1 MWGAA
6 WLRKATGD
14 ESYLN
19 YIESNREP
27 FGANDN
33 VDEFGWDNKVGGL
46 NVLVSK
52 VSSILPILLTSNLG
66 DEIEINFKYFSKSLV
81 NTRLSRAYQSY
92 VLFFP
97 CT

>member
-14 ESYLN
+14 ESYLS

-27 FGANDN
+27 FGASEN
-33 VDEFGWDNKVGGL
+33 VDEFGWDNKIGGL

-52 VSSILPILLTSNLG
+52 VRYFKKKSILTLLIRELRDQTITL
-66 DEIEINFKYFSKSLV
+66 IN
-81 NTRLSRAYQSY
+81 SRK
-92 VLFFP
+92 
-97 CT
+97 

>member
-27 FGANDN
+27 FGASDN

-46 NVLVSK
+46 NILVSK
-52 VSSILPILLTSNLG
+52 VGFPIYINIKIRGSNR
-66 DEIEINFKYFSKSLV
+66 S
-81 NTRLSRAYQSY
+81 
-92 VLFFP
+92 
-97 CT
+97 

>member
-52 VSSILPILLTSNLG
+52 VSFQIYSN
-66 DEIEINFKYFSKSLV
+66 IKYGGS
-81 NTRLSRAYQSY
+81 NRN
-92 VLFFP
+92 
-97 CT
+97 

>member
-14 ESYLN
+14 ESYLS

-27 FGANDN
+27 FGASEN
-33 VDEFGWDNKVGGL
+33 VDEFGWDNKIGGL

-52 VSSILPILLTSNLG
+52 VR
-66 DEIEINFKYFSKSLV
+66 Y
-81 NTRLSRAYQSY
+81 
-92 VLFFP
+92 
-97 CT
+97 

>member
-27 FGANDN
+27 FGASDN

-46 NVLVSK
+46 NVLVTKVRSK
-52 VSSILPILLTSNLG
+52 FILTSKLC
-66 DEIEINFKYFSKSLV
+66 DQIEVNFKNSS
-81 NTRLSRAYQSY
+81 
-92 VLFFP
+92 
-97 CT
+97 